1 MKTINLNIV
10 NEKIYYD
17 KLHNGLEIYISYN
30 KDYKNN
36 YATYLTNFGGR
47 DTEFIPYG
55 QKDMVKVPTG
65 IAHFLE
71 HKLFEQE
78 DGESVHDFYK
88 KTGTYDNASTD
99 SKYTRYIINGPFN
112 FKENLAFLLEY
123 VNSPYFTDKNVE
135 KEKGIILE
143 EESMG
148 KDNPNRLFF
157 ETINK
162 NLFNSKAYQN
172 SVIGTRK
179 DIKSITKEELYTCY
193 NTFYHPS
200 NMVLFVSTN
209 EKPEDIINIVKRK
222 VKTDKKDFKIV
233 KKEYDEE
240 EKARVKKEVLHN
252 QNVTET
258 RICYSLKYKVS
269 DFNASKDELNYYY
282 KILLSLLVGELSD
295 FNLDLKKNKIIK
307 DDIYFDVSFE
317 KFKNDEFMIIS
328 IITLTNK
335 TNEFVKLLEEQLM
348 KKDYKKEEFE
358 LYKKDIKADLTWNF
372 NSQVNIMFFMQNS
385 YSFDKKIDNDRINLL
400 EKLNFDR
407 FKEVTNKLSL
417 NNKSIVI
424 LKK

>member
-1 MKTINLNIV
+1 MKTINLNII
-10 NEKIYYD
+10 NEKIYYE
-17 KLHNGLEIYISYN
+17 KLDNGLEVFISYN
-30 KDYKNN
+30 KNFKNN
-36 YATYLTNFGGR
+36 YATYLTNFGGN
-47 DTEFIPYG
+47 DIEFIPYG

-179 DIKSITKEELYTCY
+179 DIKSITKEDLYTCY

-209 EKPEDIINIVKRK
+209 EKPEEIINIVKKK

-240 EKARVKKEVLHN
+240 EKVRVKKEVLHN

-400 EKLNFDR
+400 DKLNFDR

>member
-17 KLHNGLEIYISYN
+17 KLDNGLEIYISYN

-36 YATYLTNFGGR
+36 YVSYLTNFGGF

-55 QKDMVKVPTG
+55 QSEMIKVPTG

-78 DGESVHDFYK
+78 DGESVHDYYK
-88 KTGTYDNASTD
+88 KTGTYDNASTGP
-99 SKYTRYIINGPFN
+99 KVTKYIINGPFN
-112 FKENLAFLLEY
+112 FKENLRFLLKY
-123 VNSPYFTDKNVE
+123 VNSPYFTDENVE

-143 EESMG
+143 EENMG

-157 ETINK
+157 ETIRK
-162 NLFNSKAYQN
+162 NLFNSKSYQN

-179 DIKSITKEELYTCY
+179 DIKSITKEDLYTCY
-193 NTFYHPS
+193 HTFYHPS
-200 NMVLFVSTN
+200 NMVLFISTN
-209 EKPEDIINIVKRK
+209 EKPEDIIDIVKK
-222 VKTDKKDFKIV
+222 EVKTDKNDFKIV

-240 EKARVKKEVLHN
+240 EKVRVKKEIIHSDKVK
-252 QNVTET
+252 ET
-258 RICYSLKYKVS
+258 RLSYSLKFKLS
-269 DFNASKDELNYYY
+269 SFDSNRIELNYYY

-295 FNLDLKKNKIIK
+295 FNLNLKKNKIIN
-307 DDIYFDVSFE
+307 DDIGFDVSFD
-317 KFKNDEFMIIS
+317 KFKNDEFMVIS
-328 IITLTNK
+328 IFALTNK
-335 TNEFVKLLEEQLM
+335 TNEFIKLLEEQLM

-358 LYKKDIKADLTWNF
+358 LYKKTKKADLTWAF
-372 NSQVNIMFFMQNS
+372 NTQGNIWFCMQS
-385 YSFDKKIDNDRINLL
+385 AYMLDKKIDPERINMVD
-400 EKLNFDR
+400 KLNFDR